1 MINIIE
7 KSKDFDKVD
16 EYLMTKGKDTHSV
29 KDVEDGTSIMVDG
42 YIIFTDTKKD
52 GTEIEVMSIITP
64 EKEVYA
70 TQSQTFKESLL
81 DIISIMG
88 DGTAPIVKISGT
100 TKAGRPY
107 VDCKLDIERLR

>member
-16 EYLMTKGKDTHSV
+16 EYLMTKGKDTQSV
-29 KDVEDGTSIMVDG
+29 KDVEDGTHITVDG
-42 YIIFTDTKKD
+42 YIVFTDIKKD
-52 GTEIEVMSIITP
+52 GTEIEVMSVITP

-81 DIISIMG
+81 DIISILG
-88 DGTAPIVKISGT
+88 SGSAPIVKISGT

-107 VDCKLDIERLR
+107 VDCKLDIEALR

>member
-1 MINIIE
+1 MINIIV
-7 KSKDFDKVD
+7 KSKDFDKVE
-16 EYLMTKGKDTHSV
+16 EYLMTKGKDVHSV
-29 KDVEDGTSIMVDG
+29 KDVEDGTSILVDG
-42 YIIFTDTKKD
+42 YIIFTDTNKNGD
-52 GTEIEVMSIITP
+52 EIEVMSIITP

-88 DGTAPIVKISGT
+88 VGAPIVKISGT
-100 TKAGRPY
+100 TKSGRPY

>member
-1 MINIIE
+1 MINIIV
-7 KSKDFDKVD
+7 KSKDFDKVE
-16 EYLMTKGKDTHSV
+16 EYLMTKGKDVHSV
-29 KDVEDGTSIMVDG
+29 KDVEDGKSILVDG
-42 YIIFTDTKKD
+42 YIIFTDTNKNGD
-52 GTEIEVMSIITP
+52 EIEVMSIITP

-88 DGTAPIVKISGT
+88 AGAPIVKISGT

>member
-29 KDVEDGTSIMVDG
+29 KDVDDGTSIVVDG
-42 YIIFTDTKKD
+42 YIIFTDVKKD
-52 GTEIEVMSIITP
+52 GNEIEVMSIITP

-81 DIISIMG
+81 DIISIIG
-88 DGTAPIVKISGT
+88 DGVAPIVKISGT

-107 VDCKLDIERLR
+107 VDCKLDIEQLR

>member
-1 MINIIE
+1 MINIIA
-7 KSKDFDKVD
+7 KSKDFDKVE
-16 EYLMTKGKDTHSV
+16 EYLMTKGKDVHSV
-29 KDVEDGTSIMVDG
+29 KDVEDGTSILVDG
-42 YIIFTDTKKD
+42 YIIFTDTNKNGD
-52 GTEIEVMSIITP
+52 EFEIMSIITP

-88 DGTAPIVKISGT
+88 VGAPIVKISGK

-107 VDCKLDIERLR
+107 VDCKLDIEQLR

>member
-1 MINIIE
+1 MINIIV
-7 KSKDFDKVD
+7 KSKDFDKVE
-16 EYLMTKGKDTHSV
+16 EYLMTKGKDVHSV
-29 KDVEDGTSIMVDG
+29 KDIEDGTSILVDG
-42 YIIFTDTKKD
+42 YIIFTDTNKNGD
-52 GTEIEVMSIITP
+52 EFEIMSIITP

-88 DGTAPIVKISGT
+88 VGAPIVKISGK

-107 VDCKLDIERLR
+107 VDCKLDIEQLR